1 MGEVIFAL
9 GMLKFNVDMGARG
22 KPGPA
27 GMGGILHNFY
37 SHTMLTLK
45 EPMPQWKKKKGFRL
59 SKTGPSFSLP
69 SPTKQRYRFRP
80 FLSQTLPLSLT
91 LPPSQIL

>member
-45 EPMPQWKKKKGFRL
+45 EPMAQWKKKKGFVFQKL
-59 SKTGPSFSLP
+59 V
-69 SPTKQRYRFRP
+69 
-80 FLSQTLPLSLT
+80 PLSLF
-91 LPPSQIL
+91 PPQPSKDIGFVPF